1 MIGAHA
7 IAACLLLAAGTAM
20 TINPEHRSDAVLVDA
35 ADEQLASLSWLAGTW
50 RSDEFEATYT
60 TPHGG
65 MILSA
70 SKFMQEGKA
79 VYMDFERIQVIDGV
93 VTLTP
98 YPGGKESVPFKLTG
112 YDAKVKKAVF
122 RNPEHDF
129 PTELRYELASQDNL
143 VIHVAGMQEGK
154 ETVMKID
161 MRRVR

>member
-1 MIGAHA
+1 MICMHA
-7 IAACLLLAAGTAM
+7 IAACLLLAGTAM
-20 TINPEHRSDAVLVDA
+20 TINPEHRNDAVFADA

-70 SKFMQEGKA
+70 SKFMQGGRA
-79 VYMDFERIQVIDGV
+79 VYMDFERIQVVDGV

-98 YPGGKESVPFKLTG
+98 YPGGKESVPFKLAG
-112 YDAKVKKAVF
+112 YDPKVKKAVF

-129 PTELRYELASQDNL
+129 PTELRYELAGQDNL
-143 VIHVAGMQEGK
+143 VIHVAGMQDGK
-154 ETVMKID
+154 ESVMRLD
-161 MRRVR
+161 LRRVK